1 MYAYQREQATQ
12 SSREAKFAS
21 PSDELRIAVTF
32 KRSGK
37 SDGPTKFSAP
47 LSLSSAMEFRP
58 DPMTVDRAV
67 HQLSQW
73 VSGRLGGENSA
84 SPCAAP
90 ARCSSARSERHC
102 PKSGST
108 RSIIMPSARSITR
121 RRARHGRCHQN
132 SSRCSTTPIFSGR
145 TSTWAARQ
153 FPSNA

>member
-37 SDGPTKFSAP
+37 SHGPTKFSAP

-67 HQLSQW
+67 HQLSQLGFRPIRRGELS
-73 VSGRLGGENSA
+73 VSVRGTRALFERTFGTTLSEVRLDAKHNYAFRSLYY
-84 SPCAAP
+84 P
-90 ARCSSARSERHC
+90 AQGA
-102 PKSGST
+102 
-108 RSIIMPSARSITR
+108 
-121 RRARHGRCHQN
+121 
-132 SSRCSTTPIFSGR
+132 
-145 TSTWAARQ
+145 
-153 FPSNA
+153 